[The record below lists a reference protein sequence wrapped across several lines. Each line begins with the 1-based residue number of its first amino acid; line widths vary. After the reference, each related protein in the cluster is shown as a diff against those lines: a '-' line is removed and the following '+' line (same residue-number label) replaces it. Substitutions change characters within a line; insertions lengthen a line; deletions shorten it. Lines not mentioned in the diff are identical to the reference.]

1 MKRWLQYTAILTC
14 GHIVLSFLTWIMPS
28 LIDIKPGP
36 SLGYIASEYIYFA
49 MCFTTINPAWRI
61 GEALFTH
68 PRGAYLFLSLIITS
82 TLIGGLLAGVCC
94 FISKCQGE
102 RETSST

>member
-14 GHIVLSFLTWIMPS
+14 VHIVLSFLTWIMPA

-36 SLGYIASEYIYFA
+36 SLGYIASEYLRQALFFITLHP
-49 MCFTTINPAWRI
+49 CGCI
-61 GEALFTH
+61 GDALFTH
-68 PRGAYLFLSLIITS
+68 AWGAYFFVSLVITS
-82 TLIGGLLAGVCC
+82 TLIGGLLAGICC
-94 FISKCQGE
+94 LISKFQGE